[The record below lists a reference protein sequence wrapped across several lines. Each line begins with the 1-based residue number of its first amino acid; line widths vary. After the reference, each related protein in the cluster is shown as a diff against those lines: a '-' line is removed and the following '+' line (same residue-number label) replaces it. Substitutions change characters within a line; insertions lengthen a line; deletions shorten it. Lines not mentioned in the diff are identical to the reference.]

1 VPTPD
6 EKRNGFKI
14 RFPTV
19 KLEFPGPN
27 AVIENVVGKVVEKP
41 VANPVVASEIFKF
54 RAVEKL
60 MFCVEIK
67 LGKLDVTRIVV
78 DKPTFIT
85 GVM

>member
-1 VPTPD
+1 
-6 EKRNGFKI
+6 
-14 RFPTV
+14 
-19 KLEFPGPN
+19 
-27 AVIENVVGKVVEKP
+27 VGKVVEKP